1 MQLELYSSSNFCS
14 LKSWGVMGHLAT
26 TILRN
31 VLVVLDSFCALY
43 EAELEYPFSHSWK
56 QATEQRLRCRG
67 SEPLA
72 DKEFTAMFR
81 MSRSSFGSLLSM
93 IDPFVHD
100 PDDRMATL
108 SSGSVVSKA
117 TKLCATLRYR
127 AGCFLH
133 KCRYAIYC
141 YPL

>member
-1 MQLELYSSSNFCS
+1 M
-14 LKSWGVMGHLAT
+14 GGHLAT
-26 TILRN
+26 TLSRS

-43 EAELEYPFSHSWK
+43 EAELEEKLVGKRTHFR
-56 QATEQRLRCRG
+56 TRGNRQRNRG
-67 SEPLA
+67 YALEEVNHLS

-93 IDPFVHD
+93 IDPFMHD

-117 TKLCATLRYR
+117 TKLYATLRYL